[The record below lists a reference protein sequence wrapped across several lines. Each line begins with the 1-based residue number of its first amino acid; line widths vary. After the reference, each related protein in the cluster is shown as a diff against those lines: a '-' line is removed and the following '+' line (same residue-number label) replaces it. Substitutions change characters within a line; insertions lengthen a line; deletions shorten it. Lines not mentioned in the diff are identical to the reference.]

1 MEDRTVPE
9 TARGAPTG
17 TGPEGGR
24 RPTGG
29 PVPPPADTEVV
40 VPGKR
45 RRFTRAHKLSILDT
59 VEEMKKDAP
68 GKLGEYLRSEGLYYS
83 TVKRWRYDQLEGTLS
98 EHRKGSL
105 GFVREA
111 MAKENA
117 KLKRQLAAVQKK
129 LEQAELL
136 VELQKKVSQLIL
148 SGSATKQS
156 ENDCAN

>member
-9 TARGAPTG
+9 ATGASTG
-17 TGPEGGR
+17 TGAEGGR

-45 RRFTRAHKLSILDT
+45 RRFTKAYKLSILNT
-59 VEEMKKDAP
+59 VAGLKKECP

-83 TVKRWRYDQLEGTLS
+83 TVKQWRFEQVEGTLS
-98 EHRKGSL
+98 EHAKGSL
-105 GFVREA
+105 GYVRES
-111 MAKENA
+111 MARENA

-148 SGSATKQS
+148 AGSAVKQS
-156 ENDCAN
+156 ENDCAD

>member
-9 TARGAPTG
+9 ATGVSTG

-45 RRFTRAHKLSILDT
+45 RRFTKAYKLSILDT
-59 VEEMKKDAP
+59 VAELKKEAP
-68 GKLGEYLRSEGLYYS
+68 GKLGEYLRSEGLYYR
-83 TVKRWRYDQLEGTLS
+83 TVKRWRYEQLEGTLS
-98 EHRKGSL
+98 EHRKGTV
-105 GFVREA
+105 GHVRES

-148 SGSATKQS
+148 TGSATKQS
-156 ENDCAN
+156 ESDCAN